1 MKKEVLK
8 KKSMKNCEN
17 CGAQYGEALDKCPY
31 CGAQNM
37 RAAWDRYQNKVDE
50 LGKEKGEIK
59 ELPRTIP
66 RKVSEKAIKAA
77 GLFVLLFLIAA
88 FLTAAGARIKS
99 GIQHRNEQKHIEVME
114 ELLQKRDYQALS
126 DYYRSLD
133 YAYVIYDKYQ
143 EVSQVYEQ
151 YKLLKDRVELLKD
164 MPASLYDQHYEEE
177 MQKLKEQWKAFEE
190 LAVSCEK
197 DRMLMSNEKQIQEI
211 RLAGQTLMEEN
222 FAEILEKGE
231 TGK

>member
-1 MKKEVLK
+1 MQEAAQKRMKKEAGK
-8 KKSMKNCEN
+8 TCEN
-17 CGAQYGEALDKCPY
+17 CGAQYEEALDKCPY

-37 RAAWDRYQNKVDE
+37 RVAWDRYQNKLDE
-50 LGKEKGEIK
+50 LGKETGEIK

-66 RKVSEKAIKAA
+66 RKASEKGIKAA

-88 FLTAAGARIKS
+88 FFVAAGARIKS
-99 GIQHRNEQKHIEVME
+99 RIQYRNEQKHTEVME

-133 YAYVIYDKYQ
+133 YAYVVYDKYQ

-177 MQKLKEQWKAFEE
+177 IQKLKEQWEAFEE
-190 LAVSCEK
+190 LALSYEK
-197 DRMLMSNEKQIQEI
+197 DRMLLSNESRSGRSGRQG
-211 RLAGQTLMEEN
+211 RH
-222 FAEILEKGE
+222 
-231 TGK
+231 